1 MDLRNGVKAVYPRPG
16 ILSGQ
21 KTRNGTGTEGAGGK
35 AGFGEFCLHLKG
47 EGV

>member
-1 MDLRNGVKAVYPRPG
+1 MDLRNGVKAVYRA
-16 ILSGQ
+16 ILSDQ
-21 KTRNGTGTEGAGGK
+21 KTRNGTGTEGARGR

>member
-1 MDLRNGVKAVYPRPG
+1 MDLRNGVKAVYRA

-21 KTRNGTGTEGAGGK
+21 ETRNATGAEGACRK